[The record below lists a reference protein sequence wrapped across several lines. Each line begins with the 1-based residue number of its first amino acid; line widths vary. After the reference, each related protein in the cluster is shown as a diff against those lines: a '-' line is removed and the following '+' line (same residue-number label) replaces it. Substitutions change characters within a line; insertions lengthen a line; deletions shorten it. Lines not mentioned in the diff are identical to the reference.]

1 MLNQDS
7 KNLLGNIDLQMVKI
21 EAEVKKWKHLADE
34 NASLLD
40 RLHASDVVEYLADA
54 LRIAKGLDQP
64 EMKLSPS

>member
-1 MLNQDS
+1 LENIQNEGVNADSADGETLNQR
-7 KNLLGNIDLQMVKI
+7 G
-21 EAEVKKWKHLADE
+21 VKKWKHLADE